1 MKQVTTNVY
10 VESGLRFCNL
20 GFVTTKEGIVMVDTP
35 WNPADAVKWREEVS
49 KMGKPRYLINTE
61 EHPDHCQNS
70 WFFTGVLVT
79 SQETREK
86 LSKVSVAEVK
96 ERIKHTTPE
105 GLPLMESFQ
114 VRLADITFTGSMDLY
129 LGDHTFKL
137 FQLPGHTTGG
147 IGVYIPQ
154 ERVVF
159 ATDCVFH
166 QLKTWLQDADPDQ
179 WLESLRKIG
188 DLDVDVIVPGHGAT
202 CKKNYLKEQAD
213 IIRQWVEVVKS
224 AIKQGLSE
232 DEAVAKVSSPD
243 PYPLQPG
250 ISYLN
255 TSELNKRIIA
265 RLYRLYSS

>member
-1 MKQVTTNVY
+1 MKQVTPNVY
-10 VESGLRFCNL
+10 VESGIPVCNL
-20 GFVTTKEGIVMVDTP
+20 GLITTKEGIVMIDVP
-35 WNPADAVKWREEVS
+35 FWPSGAVKWREEVS
-49 KMGKPRYLINTE
+49 KRGKPCYLINTE

-70 WFFTGVLVT
+70 WFFTGVLIT
-79 SQETREK
+79 SQETKEK

-96 ERIKHTTPE
+96 ERVKHGDPG
-105 GLPLMESFQ
+105 GLSLMESFQ

-137 FQLPGHTTGG
+137 FPLPGHSTGG

-159 ATDCVFH
+159 TTDCVFH

-188 DLDVDVIVPGHGAT
+188 DLDVDFIVPGHGAI
-202 CKKNYLKEQAD
+202 CKKDYLKEQAS
-213 IIRQWVEVVKS
+213 IIQQWVEAVKS
-224 AIKQGLSE
+224 AINQGLSE

-243 PYPLQPG
+243 PYPPQQG
-250 ISYLN
+250 IPLAA
-255 TSELNKRIIA
+255 SELNKMIIV